1 MSPREAFQLGFLL
14 RCAEAGLDVGQ
25 AEQLSKQAASKQAVH
40 KHAAHKQAEESVL
53 NKVLSPAGLIAGAAI
68 GAPPLAGHFI
78 GQALAKAQDLDIGIT
93 DVERQEL
100 IDEYTRLASQI
111 RDKTRRKQRRQETV

>member
-40 KHAAHKQAEESVL
+40 KQAEESVL
-53 NKVLSPAGLIAGAAI
+53 SKVLSPVGLATGAAV
-68 GAPPLAGHFI
+68 GAPLLAGHFI
-78 GQALAKAQDLDIGIT
+78 GQALAKAQDLDVGIG

-111 RDKTRRKQRRQETV
+111 RAKTRRKRRETV